1 MDQVKIDEE
10 IEGNKAKRLMSKER
24 KKELYWKKKEEERAV
39 LDV

>member
-10 IEGNKAKRLMSKER
+10 IEGNKAKRLMNKER